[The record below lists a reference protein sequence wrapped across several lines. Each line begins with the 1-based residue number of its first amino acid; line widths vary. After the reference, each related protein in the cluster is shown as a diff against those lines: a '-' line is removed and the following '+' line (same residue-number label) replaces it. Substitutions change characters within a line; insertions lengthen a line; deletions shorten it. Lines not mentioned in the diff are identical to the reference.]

1 MNRDQAIDVLIKHSE
16 FFELY
21 TVAKY
26 VPRAAE
32 QVVNEVQAAYKVINP
47 GHVPCPTCN
56 DPSWLL
62 DANRYRIAELNR
74 RENEALKFMTF
85 PKQNPKKK

>member
-1 MNRDQAIDVLIKHSE
+1 MTREDAINVLITHSQ

-32 QVVNEVQAAYKVINP
+32 QVVGSVEAAYKVINP
-47 GHVPCPTCN
+47 GHIPCSTCN
-56 DPSWLL
+56 DPAWLL

-74 RENEALKFMTF
+74 RENEALNFMTF
-85 PKQNPKKK
+85 PKQTKKK

>member
-1 MNRDQAIDVLIKHSE
+1 MSREDAINILIKHTQ

-32 QVVNEVQAAYKVINP
+32 QVVNEVRAAYMVINT
-47 GHVPCPTCN
+47 GHVPCSTCN
-56 DPSWLL
+56 DPAWLI
-62 DANRYRIAELNR
+62 DANRYRVAEITR
-74 RENEALKFMTF
+74 RENEALKRYTF
-85 PKQNPKKK
+85 PKHE